1 MKKWTCK
8 LVTLVLTAALTLSLV
23 LPVSA
28 YPDTEPPL
36 WQQMGYSSL
45 EELLEEGWLTEEEYA
60 AMAADELAWQQ
71 EQQEQLARQEAWM
84 KAHQEEVAAF
94 DADAYFRESYALWAG
109 EDYTPQMYMEEWGL
123 SREEFEAE
131 MLDDWV
137 YTMMMQEEEQASMAQ
152 EKVELGG
159 SPEGIN
165 LMVGGACVPFP
176 DVTPEAKYNR
186 TMVPLAPA
194 MEYLGAQV
202 TYLPG
207 ENGVEITLDEVTL
220 RHTIGTSQLTITE
233 GQKEPRSLNMD
244 AASYAKNGRTMVP
257 VAFFAQVLGYE
268 VFWDENYETAVLL
281 DREALAERIDQ
292 EFTLFNRVLYSLS
305 GEEYRQDGKS
315 VEYGFTAQ
323 LDVTA
328 LDSLNGDK
336 TYSTTMKGEALAGDG
351 NVNLSFQGDF
361 SQLAQVYQ
369 DQNPYLWE
377 LVMGE
382 LGEYVDFSQLDLE
395 GILNGEEQTVFLRG
409 TLPALLG
416 LSPQEDTWVEVD
428 REQLDLPAD
437 LDHVTMGQLALRDNL
452 WGCPFHYYSQLL
464 SSAGELEAVLGDSR
478 FTQTGGSYRV
488 AWNES
493 DLQDLYLLEDDTF
506 SAAFTIT
513 PTGEKSAA
521 CTLELQSRNQN
532 AAMELSLKGSKAGL
546 ELTMDLHMK
555 NTAKT
560 ALECRLTIAPSQE
573 TPVSQP
579 PQGSQVT
586 DLSGI

>member
-71 EQQEQLARQEAWM
+71 EQQEELLRQEAWM

-94 DADAYFRESYALWAG
+94 DADAYFQESFALWAD
-109 EDYTPQMYMEEWGL
+109 EDYTPQMYMETWEM

-131 MLDDWV
+131 MLGYWV
-137 YTMMMQEEEQASMAQ
+137 YDMMLLEEERASMAQ

-165 LMVGGACVPFP
+165 LMVDGACVPFP
-176 DVTPEAKYNR
+176 DVTPEAKSNR

-207 ENGVEITLDEVTL
+207 ENGVEITLDEVAL

-233 GQKEPRSLNMD
+233 GQEEPRSLNMD

-281 DREALAERIDQ
+281 DREALVEQIDQ
-292 EFTLFNRVLYSLS
+292 EFTLFNRVLYALS

-336 TYSTTMKGEALAGDG
+336 TYSTTMEGEALAGDG

-361 SQLAQVYQ
+361 SQLAQVFQ
-369 DQNPYLWE
+369 DQNPYFWE
-377 LVMGE
+377 LMVGE
-382 LGEYVDFSQLDLE
+382 LSEYVDFSQLDLE
-395 GILNGEEQTVFLRG
+395 SILNGAEQTVYLRG
-409 TLPALLG
+409 SLPTLLG
-416 LSPQEDTWVEVD
+416 LSPQEDTWVKVD
-428 REQLDLPAD
+428 GEQLDLPD
-437 LDHVTMGQLALRDNL
+437 GLDHVTIGQLALRDNL
-452 WGCPFHYYSQLL
+452 WGNPFHYYDRVL
-464 SSAGELEAVLGDSR
+464 SYAGEMEFVLGDSR
-478 FTQTGGSYRV
+478 FTQTGGAYRV
-488 AWNES
+488 AWDES
-493 DLQDLYLLEDDTF
+493 DLQDFYLLEDETF

-513 PTGEKSAA
+513 PTGEKSAD

-546 ELTMDLHMK
+546 ELTLDLHVK

-560 ALECRLTIAPSQE
+560 ALECRLTIAPSRE

>member
-8 LVTLVLTAALTLSLV
+8 LVTLVLTAALTQSLA

-71 EQQEQLARQEAWM
+71 EQQEELLRQAAWM

-94 DADAYFRESYALWAG
+94 DAEAYFRENFALWAG
-109 EDYTPQMYMEEWGL
+109 EDYTPQMYMEEWGM

-137 YTMMMQEEEQASMAQ
+137 YTMMMLEEERASMAQ

-165 LMVGGACVPFP
+165 LMVDGACVPFP

-207 ENGVEITLDEVTL
+207 KNGVEVTLDEVTL

-233 GQKEPRSLNMD
+233 GQEEPRSLNMD
-244 AASYAKNGRTMVP
+244 AASYAKSGRTMVP

-268 VFWDENYETAVLL
+268 VFWDADYETAVLL
-281 DREALAERIDQ
+281 DREALAEKIDQ

-328 LDSLNGDK
+328 LDSLNGDR
-336 TYSTTMKGEALAGDG
+336 TYSTTMKGKALAGGG

-377 LVMGE
+377 LMVGE

-416 LSPQEDTWVEVD
+416 LSPQEDAWVEVD
-428 REQLDLPAD
+428 REQLDLPD
-437 LDHVTMGQLALRDNL
+437 GLDHVTIGQLALRDNL
-452 WGCPFHYYSQLL
+452 RGNPFHYYDRVL
-464 SSAGELEAVLGDSR
+464 SYAGEMEFVLGDSR

-488 AWNES
+488 AWDES
-493 DLQDLYLLEDDTF
+493 DLQDFYLLEDETF

-532 AAMELSLKGSKAGL
+532 AAMELSLDSGKAGL

-560 ALECRLTIAPSQE
+560 ALECRLTIAPSRE

>member
-8 LVTLVLTAALTLSLV
+8 LVTLVLTAALTLSLA

-71 EQQEQLARQEAWM
+71 EQQEQFARQEAWM

-94 DADAYFRESYALWAG
+94 DADAYFRESFALWAG

-123 SREEFEAE
+123 SREEFESE

-152 EKVELGG
+152 EKTELGG

-165 LMVGGACVPFP
+165 LMVDGACVPFP

-233 GQKEPRSLNMD
+233 GQEEPRSLNMD

-336 TYSTTMKGEALAGDG
+336 TYSTTMKGEALAGGG

-416 LSPQEDTWVEVD
+416 LSPQEDVWVEVD
-428 REQLDLPAD
+428 REQLDLPAG

-478 FTQTGGSYRV
+478 FTQMGGSYRV
-488 AWNES
+488 TWDES
-493 DLQDLYLLEDDTF
+493 DLRDLYLQEDETF

-573 TPVSQP
+573 TPVGQP
-579 PQGSQVT
+579 PQWGQAT

>member
-8 LVTLVLTAALTLSLV
+8 LVTLVLTAALTLSLA

-71 EQQEQLARQEAWM
+71 EQQEELLRQETWL
-84 KAHQEEVAAF
+84 KEHQEEVAAF
-94 DADAYFRESYALWAG
+94 DADAYFLENYAMWMG
-109 EDYTPQMYMEEWGL
+109 ENYTPQMYMEEWGM
-123 SREEFEAE
+123 SREEFETE

-137 YTMMMQEEEQASMAQ
+137 YTMMMLEEERASMAQ
-152 EKVELGG
+152 EKTELGG

-165 LMVGGACVPFP
+165 LMVDGACVPFP
-176 DVTPEAKYNR
+176 DVTPEAKSNR

-233 GQKEPRSLNMD
+233 GQEEPRSLNMD

-281 DREALAERIDQ
+281 DREALAEKIDQ

-305 GEEYRQDGKS
+305 GEEYQQDGKS

-336 TYSTTMKGEALAGDG
+336 TYSTTMEGEALAGGG

-377 LVMGE
+377 LMVGE

-416 LSPQEDTWVEVD
+416 LSPQEDAWVEVD
-428 REQLDLPAD
+428 REQLDLPD
-437 LDHVTMGQLALRDNL
+437 SLDHVTMGQLALRDNL
-452 WGCPFHYYSQLL
+452 RGNPFHYYDRVL
-464 SSAGELEAVLGDSR
+464 SYAGEMEFVLGDSR
-478 FTQTGGSYRV
+478 FTQTGGSYRA
-488 AWNES
+488 AWDES
-493 DLQDLYLLEDDTF
+493 DLQDFYLLEDETF

-546 ELTMDLHMK
+546 ELTLDLHMK

-560 ALECRLTIAPSQE
+560 ALECRLTIAPSRE
-573 TPVSQP
+573 TPVGQP

>member
-8 LVTLVLTAALTLSLV
+8 LVTLVLTAALTLSLAFPV
-23 LPVSA
+23 LA

-45 EELLEEGWLTEEEYA
+45 EELLGEGWLTEEEYA

-71 EQQEQLARQEAWM
+71 EQQEELLRQEAWM

-94 DADAYFRESYALWAG
+94 DADAYFRENFALWADEG
-109 EDYTPQMYMEEWGL
+109 YTPQMYMETWEM

-131 MLDDWV
+131 MLGYWV
-137 YTMMMQEEEQASMAQ
+137 YDMMLLEEEQAFMAQ
-152 EKVELGG
+152 EKTELGG

-165 LMVGGACVPFP
+165 LMVDGACVPFP
-176 DVTPEAKYNR
+176 DVTPEAKFNR
-186 TMVPLAPA
+186 TMVPLAPV

-207 ENGVEITLDEVTL
+207 ENGVEITLNEVTL
-220 RHTIGTSQLTITE
+220 RHTIGTSQLTVID
-233 GQKEPRSLNMD
+233 GQAEPRSLNMD
-244 AASYAKNGRTMVP
+244 AASYAKDGRTMVP

-268 VFWDENYETAVLL
+268 VFWDADYETAVLL
-281 DREALAERIDQ
+281 DREALAEKIDQ

-305 GEEYRQDGKS
+305 GEEYRQEGKA
-315 VEYGFTAQ
+315 VEYGFTAH

-336 TYSTTMKGEALAGDG
+336 TYSATMEGEALAGDG

-361 SQLAQVYQ
+361 SQLAQIFQ

-377 LVMGE
+377 LMVGE
-382 LGEYVDFSQLDLE
+382 LGEHVDFSQLDLE
-395 GILNGEEQTVFLRG
+395 GILNGKEQTVFLRG
-409 TLPALLG
+409 ALPVLLG
-416 LSPQEDTWVEVD
+416 LSPQEDTWIKVD
-428 REQLDLPAD
+428 GEQLSLSAG
-437 LDHVTMGQLALRDNL
+437 LDHVSVGQLVLRDHL
-452 WGCPFHYYSQLL
+452 RGSPFHYYSRIL
-464 SSAGELEAVLGDSR
+464 SYAGEMEFVLGDSR
-478 FTQTGGSYRV
+478 FTKTGGAYQV
-488 AWNES
+488 AWDES
-493 DLQDLYLLEDDTF
+493 DLDVYLLGDETF

-513 PTGEKSAA
+513 PTGEKGAA

-532 AAMELSLKGSKAGL
+532 AALELSLDGSKAGM
-546 ELTMDLHMK
+546 ELTLDLHVK

-560 ALECRLTIAPSQE
+560 ALECRLTITPSRE
-573 TPVSQP
+573 NPVGQP
-579 PQGSQVT
+579 PQGDQVT